1 MERKRAASGWL
12 VVGEVTLKEKLE
24 CQDLGEGH
32 TACKD
37 PVVRV
42 SLVCLR
48 THEEAGVAG
57 TGRAGEMAGDRRERH
72 MLRAIQGVVTLDY
85 VSVTK
90 IHPEGVSAQRPL
102 PYSGLF
108 SNLQDLL

>member
-12 VVGEVTLKEKLE
+12 VGEVTPKEKLE

-32 TACKD
+32 TTCKD
-37 PVVRV
+37 PELRA
-42 SLVCLR
+42 SLVCSSP
-48 THEEAGVAG
+48 HEEAGVAG
-57 TGRAGEMAGDRRERH
+57 AGRAGEMAGDRWERH
-72 MLRAIQGVVTLDY
+72 MLRATQAAVTPDY
-85 VSVTK
+85 ISVTK
-90 IHPEGVSAQRPL
+90 IHPEGMSAQRPL

>member
-32 TACKD
+32 TTCID
-37 PVVRV
+37 PEVGV
-42 SLVCLR
+42 SLVCLT

-57 TGRAGEMAGDRRERH
+57 ARRAGEMAGDR
-72 MLRAIQGVVTLDY
+72 
-85 VSVTK
+85 
-90 IHPEGVSAQRPL
+90 
-102 PYSGLF
+102 
-108 SNLQDLL
+108 